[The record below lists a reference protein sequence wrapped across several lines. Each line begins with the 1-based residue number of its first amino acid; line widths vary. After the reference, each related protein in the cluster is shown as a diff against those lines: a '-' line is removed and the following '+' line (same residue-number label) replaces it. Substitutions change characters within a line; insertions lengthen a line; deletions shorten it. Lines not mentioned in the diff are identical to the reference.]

1 MLFYSNMQTANSFT
15 PLTPTEAIERYS
27 RELTFTD
34 PSDGNRVVIRPALI
48 GTLFFERGSQPDV
61 RKGTLDC
68 VDRFRAMF
76 GERLEDGKNGETKYS
91 RKTAKGAPVCLQW
104 DCHCRRKR
112 RGSSGS
118 GPGSNGPAVAQVLT
132 STTSVARAWPSAA
145 WMYAK
150 ASR

>member
-61 RKGTLDC
+61 RKGMLDC

-76 GERLEDGKNGETKYS
+76 GERLEGGKNGETKYS
-91 RKTAKGAPVCLQW
+91 R
-104 DCHCRRKR
+104 RRPRGR
-112 RGSSGS
+112 RYAFSGIAI
-118 GPGSNGPAVAQVLT
+118 AVARGGGHLDLGRGVTVLL
-132 STTSVARAWPSAA
+132 SHKS
-145 WMYAK
+145 
-150 ASR
+150 